1 MLAEMGRAVGQIVG
15 RDGSAAAALRP
26 VYAWSLRA
34 AYGRRGLP
42 WHVNGEPLRIDPSLR
57 HMLPHDNE
65 PALFAYLRDHLRP
78 GQVVLD
84 LGAFLG
90 TYAILEARRVGP
102 AGRVVAFEPSPPT
115 FEALRRHLRMNG
127 LGAPRVEARCA
138 AVGARAGRR
147 HLQVWG
153 DEPYRNMIAPDG
165 ATGVPVDVVTLDD
178 VCRGWDR
185 PPDWIRMDV
194 QGQEFD
200 VLRGARELLREA
212 RGRVRI
218 VAEMHPEQWPDYG
231 VPVARAAEVFADL
244 GVRAR
249 ALPGAAP
256 GDDPFVQGG
265 HAVLEALS

>member
-15 RDGSAAAALRP
+15 RDGPAAAALRP

-42 WHVNGEPLRIDPSLR
+42 WHVNGEPMRIDPAVR
-57 HMLPHDNE
+57 HMLPHENE
-65 PALFAYLRDHLRP
+65 PALFAYLRDHIRP

-90 TYAILEARRVGP
+90 TYAILAARRAGP
-102 AGRVVAFEPSPPT
+102 TGRVVAFEPSPST
-115 FEALRRHLRMNG
+115 FEGLRRHLRMNG
-127 LGAPRVEARCA
+127 LEAPQVDARCA
-138 AVGARAGRR
+138 AVGARTGQQR
-147 HLQVWG
+147 LQVWG

-165 ATGVPVDVVTLDD
+165 ASGVPIDVVTLDD
-178 VCRGWDR
+178 VCRAWDR

-200 VLRGARELLREA
+200 VLRGARDLLRA
-212 RGRVRI
+212 GRGHLRI
-218 VAEMHPEQWPDYG
+218 VAEMHPEQWPGYG
-231 VPVARAAEVFADL
+231 VPVADAAAAFADL

-249 ALPGAAP
+249 ALPGTGPDGA
-256 GDDPFVQGG
+256 PFVQGG
-265 HAVLEALS
+265 HALLEVL